1 MHAVLRYLALLNAAV
16 WLGAT
21 VFFTLA
27 AGPAFFGPEMSAFLP
42 PPYRARVAELVI
54 ARLFTLQQV
63 CGGVAVTLLVL
74 ECVRAGRWVQ
84 RWHLGLAGALLG
96 LSLLAGN
103 ALAPHMHRLQQVR
116 YAPESSEADREAAV
130 AAFRRWHGFSQ
141 VMNLLVMAG
150 LGLHLW
156 AVSRVPETPRL
167 GGLFRSHPPA
177 DGTVPRML

>member
-1 MHAVLRYLALLNAAV
+1 MLAALRYLALFNAAV

-21 VFFTLA
+21 VFFTFA
-27 AGPAFFGPEMSAFLP
+27 AGPTFFGPEVSAFLP
-42 PPYRARVAELVI
+42 APYRARVAELVI

-74 ECVRAGRWVQ
+74 ECVRAGRWVR

-116 YAPESSEADREAAV
+116 YAPESSEADRAAAT

-141 VMNLLVMAG
+141 AMNLLVLAG
-150 LGLHLW
+150 LAVHLW
-156 AVSRVPETPRL
+156 AVSRPPETSRL
-167 GGLFRSHPPA
+167 GSLFRPNPPA
-177 DGTVPRML
+177 DGSVPRML